1 MADKTDFATRYGPWG
16 IVAGASEGLGAEYA
30 NHLAARGLNLVL
42 VARREELLQSLA
54 SELSTKYGMETKII
68 ALDLS
73 LGDAAEHIAQAVN
86 DLEIGLLVYNAAFSA
101 IGPFLDRPINDHLKE
116 IHTNAFTPLKLI
128 HILAQRML
136 VRGCGGIVL
145 MSSLSAFQG
154 SAYISTY
161 AATKAFNIVLAE
173 GLWEEWRERGVDV
186 LACISGAV
194 KTPNYV
200 ASEPEQTGG
209 LGGMTMNPDQVVREA
224 LNGLGKGPYVIPG
237 RMNRISS
244 FAMRHL
250 LPREA
255 TVKMMGRI
263 LRKMYANNDG

>member
-1 MADKTDFATRYGPWG
+1 MVDKTEFLARYGKWG
-16 IVAGASEGLGAEYA
+16 IVAGASEGIGATYA
-30 NHLAARGLNLVL
+30 EELASRGLNLIL
-42 VARREELLQSLA
+42 VARRAELLRSLA
-54 SELSTKYGMETKII
+54 SNLSTKYSVETKIL

-73 LGDAAEHIAQAVN
+73 RSDAFEQIAQSTN

-101 IGPFLDRPINDHLKE
+101 IGPFLERPVDDHIKE
-116 IHTNAFTPLKLI
+116 INTNAFTPLNLI
-128 HILAQRML
+128 YLFAENMLA
-136 VRGCGGIVL
+136 RGRGGILL

-186 LACISGAV
+186 LVCVSGAV

-209 LGGMTMNPDQVVREA
+209 LGDMTINPDQVVSEA
-224 LNGLGKGPYVIPG
+224 LNALGKGPYVIPG

-244 FAMRHL
+244 FVMRHL
-250 LPREA
+250 LPRKM
-255 TVKMMGRI
+255 TVKFMGRI
-263 LRKMYANNDG
+263 LRGMYVK